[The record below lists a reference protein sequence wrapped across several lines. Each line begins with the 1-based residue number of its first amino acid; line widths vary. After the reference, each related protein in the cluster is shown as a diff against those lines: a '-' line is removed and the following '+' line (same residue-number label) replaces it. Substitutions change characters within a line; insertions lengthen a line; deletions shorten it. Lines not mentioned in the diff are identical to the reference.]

1 MLTKLQN
8 FMLLLSFAFLTKL
21 SYIIFCIFF
30 SMSIDIFK
38 NYNILFF
45 IQNSFYPLAIVL
57 GCINLIYTP
66 FSSYLYQKSMQYMPN
81 IRWYLLF
88 SGGILPFKEFLDDKY
103 LFLSVLTC
111 WLIATLCHPNKRWQ
125 QKIFPSILLIVII
138 TTFWL
143 GYNYYMWFI

>member
-21 SYIIFCIFF
+21 FYIIFCIFF

-66 FSSYLYQKSMQYMPN
+66 FSSYLYQKVCN
-81 IRWYLLF
+81 ICQISVGIYYFQEEYSHLKNFQMINICFCQFLLA
-88 SGGILPFKEFLDDKY
+88 GLLPLY
-103 LFLSVLTC
+103 
-111 WLIATLCHPNKRWQ
+111 ATRTNVGNKRFFQ
-125 QKIFPSILLIVII
+125 VF
-138 TTFWL
+138 F
-143 GYNYYMWFI
+143 